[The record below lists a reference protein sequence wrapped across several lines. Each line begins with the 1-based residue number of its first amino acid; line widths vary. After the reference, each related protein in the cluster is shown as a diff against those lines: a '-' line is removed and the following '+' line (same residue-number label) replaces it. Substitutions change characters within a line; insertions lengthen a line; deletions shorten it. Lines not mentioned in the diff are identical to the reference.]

1 MTPTERLCDRETT
14 GPQPRPRGIARGGG
28 HVMSF
33 EFLAVDAA
41 RSDGRFTPVAH
52 SPMEGQARDA
62 GARFEQREGWN
73 VAVGYGEPGL
83 ERSAV
88 ETAGA
93 WTDSSH
99 LGKLELQAAPAV
111 LAAIVAR
118 AGAGDDHAD
127 AGVLELGLA
136 TRAAGAWWCPLT
148 PERALVICP
157 PSRTATL
164 RKRLEQA
171 AEAAGGL
178 ASVIEVTTLHAALT
192 LSGPVAREIFA
203 RFCALDLRPQSTPVR
218 GLRPGSV
225 ARTPGLVLREAE
237 DRFLMLFGWALGE
250 YMWSVVEDAGG
261 RLGARPVGVDAL
273 VPLDAAAQ
281 EHSTDA

>member
-1 MTPTERLCDRETT
+1 
-14 GPQPRPRGIARGGG
+14 
-28 HVMSF
+28 MSF

-41 RSDGRFTPVAH
+41 RSDDRFAPVAH

-62 GARFEQREGWN
+62 GARFEQRDGWN
-73 VAVGYGEPGL
+73 VAVGYADPVV
-83 ERSAV
+83 ERAAT
-88 ETAGA
+88 ETGGA

-99 LGKLELQAAPAV
+99 LGKIELQAAPDA
-111 LAAIVAR
+111 LGEIVTR
-118 AGAGDDHAD
+118 ACGGADHAD
-127 AGVLELGLA
+127 SPLELGLA

-148 PERALVICP
+148 PERTLAVCP

-164 RKRLEQA
+164 RERLEQA
-171 AEAAGGL
+171 AEASGGL

-192 LSGPVAREIFA
+192 LSGPLAREIFA
-203 RFCALDLRPQSTPVR
+203 RFCALDLRPQSMPVR

-273 VPLDAAAQ
+273 EPLDAAAQ
-281 EHSTDA
+281 GPSVDA